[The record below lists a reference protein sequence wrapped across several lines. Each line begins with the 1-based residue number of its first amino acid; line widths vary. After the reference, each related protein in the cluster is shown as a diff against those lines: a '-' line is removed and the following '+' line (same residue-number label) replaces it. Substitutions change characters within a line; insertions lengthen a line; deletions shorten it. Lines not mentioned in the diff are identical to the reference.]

1 MGKIQKKLKPHL
13 YGKNSE
19 VAETLPKK
27 LIKGIDIS
35 EMQSHL
41 KEIINL

>member
-19 VAETLPKK
+19 VAETCTKK
-27 LIKGIDIS
+27 DDKRHWYIRDAKPFKGDY
-35 EMQSHL
+35 
-41 KEIINL
+41 